1 MRAVVLVG
9 ALIACH
15 PAPAR
20 DPADAARIAALEQR
34 VATLEAQL
42 AQPAIAVTPED
53 PAKPFPPDAAP
64 AAPAQVPVPVA
75 PPPSGRWANPDP
87 ARTYNVPLGDSPA
100 IGPIIAPVTI
110 VASLQFPEPY
120 THRVMPTLV
129 QLRGEYKKDVRIVV
143 KQFVVHPTSATSS
156 IAACAAA
163 YQDGLDAMETAIWD
177 AANDPTF
184 QANGRRQLDEPEL
197 RELARALRFDL
208 KQYDQD
214 FVTCKAAQ
222 TRDRSVLD
230 KLGQRGVPA
239 FWVNGRH
246 LSGAQPIESFRKV
259 IDEEREK
266 WKADK
271 AAGGKPATYY
281 ERIMKDAPA
290 AP

>member
-1 MRAVVLVG
+1 MRWMPICALVLG
-9 ALIACH
+9 CQPA

-20 DPADAARIAALEQR
+20 DPGDVARIAALEQR

-42 AQPAIAVTPED
+42 VKPAPAVVAEPSE
-53 PAKPFPPDAAP
+53 PATAAAP
-64 AAPAQVPVPVA
+64 APAPQPGIA
-75 PPPSGRWANPDP
+75 PRWANPD
-87 ARTYNVPLGDSPA
+87 ATKTYNVPLDDSPG
-100 IGPIIAPVTI
+100 IGPTVAPVTI

-120 THRVMPTLV
+120 THRVMPTLIA
-129 QLRGEYKKDVRIVV
+129 LRGEYRKELRIVV
-143 KQFVVHPTSATSS
+143 KQFIVHPRSSTSS

-163 YQDGLDAMETAIWD
+163 YQDGVEAMETAIWD
-177 AANDPTF
+177 AANDPALQPTPV
-184 QANGRRQLDEPEL
+184 GMRQLDEPEL

-214 FVTCKAAQ
+214 FATCKSAQ
-222 TRDRSVLD
+222 TRDRTVLD

-239 FWVNGRH
+239 FWINGRY

-266 WKADK
+266 WKTDK
-271 AAGGKPATYY
+271 ARGGKAATYY
-281 ERIMKDAPA
+281 DRITKSAPT